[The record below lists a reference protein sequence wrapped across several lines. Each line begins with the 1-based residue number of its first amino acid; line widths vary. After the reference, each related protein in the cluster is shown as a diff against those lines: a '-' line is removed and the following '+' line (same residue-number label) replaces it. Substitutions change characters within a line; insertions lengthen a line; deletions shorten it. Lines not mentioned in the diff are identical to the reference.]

1 MYDENESIGLSFKKL
16 KRSYNLGK
24 LASFSNLDYYNLIES
39 AILGQEL
46 DESHRRGVLS
56 EKFDNIDLVIHRIK
70 TLSMEMHRYMPTD
83 WNCFLDVTLV

>member
-1 MYDENESIGLSFKKL
+1 MFDENESIGLSWKKL
-16 KRSYNLGK
+16 KRSYDLGK

-39 AILGQEL
+39 SILGQDL

-56 EKFDNIDLVIHRIK
+56 EKFDNVDLVIHRIK
-70 TLSMEMHRYMPTD
+70 TLSMELQRYMPAD